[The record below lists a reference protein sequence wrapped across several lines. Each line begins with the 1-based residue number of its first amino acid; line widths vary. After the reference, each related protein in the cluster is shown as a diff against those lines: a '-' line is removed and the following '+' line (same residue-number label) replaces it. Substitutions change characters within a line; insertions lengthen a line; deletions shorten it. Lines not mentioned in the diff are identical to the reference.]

1 MGFCCLSLKV
11 PELALEKIKS
21 LGIRVQG
28 INRSYFAML
37 LFHGESGL

>member
-1 MGFCCLSLKV
+1 MSFRSLTLEV
-11 PELALEKIKS
+11 QELVLEKMES
-21 LGIRVQG
+21 LVICIQG